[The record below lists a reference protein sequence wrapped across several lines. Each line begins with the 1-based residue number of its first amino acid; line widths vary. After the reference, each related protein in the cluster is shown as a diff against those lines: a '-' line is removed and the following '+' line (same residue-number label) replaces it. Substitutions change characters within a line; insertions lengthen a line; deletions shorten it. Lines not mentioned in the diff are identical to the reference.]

1 MTRAAQH
8 LAGLRHAHSR
18 APSRSA
24 LGTARVDFGA
34 TAFAAWPLL
43 LGQAC
48 RAPFLF
54 ACRNPRHPRHAAAR
68 LGQGEVA
75 GAEIA
80 LLRAARPGAAAPDD
94 GIAAAGIDWPDPADR
109 HVAEAA
115 LASGAGLIVTANLRD
130 FPPRATAALGL
141 RAVHPDAFLTGLCNG
156 APDVVGAA
164 VRTVHARAQVA
175 GGPVDLR
182 DLMRRARLPRL
193 AKAVARAG

>member
-1 MTRAAQH
+1 MKAVLDACVLYPTVLREILILAAD
-8 LAGLRHAHSR
+8 AGLYEPVWSDRILAEWR
-18 APSRSA
+18 
-24 LGTARVDFGA
+24 
-34 TAFAAWPLL
+34 
-43 LGQAC
+43 Q
-48 RAPFLF
+48 
-54 ACRNPRHPRHAAAR
+54 AAAR